1 MSGKAIDRQRQHADI
16 HQRDGQAAECLG
28 DGFAAQAVARLG
40 DQQHRQHIAKAAAK
54 PKPRLWPRVKDWV
67 RSTSTVPS
75 TPLFSAASG
84 TMRSSWARRG
94 RLRSSHSTRCS
105 ARHTTAML
113 AIYTSGRSWARLSSG
128 AMNRPAR
135 KATGATSTCVMHSIM
150 PNKALLVRSS
160 PTSCTMRDTP
170 SARVKT
176 AFCAKMA
183 SSA

>member
-1 MSGKAIDRQRQHADI
+1 
-16 HQRDGQAAECLG
+16 
-28 DGFAAQAVARLG
+28 
-40 DQQHRQHIAKAAAK
+40 
-54 PKPRLWPRVKDWV
+54 
-67 RSTSTVPS
+67 
-75 TPLFSAASG
+75 
-84 TMRSSWARRG
+84 
-94 RLRSSHSTRCS
+94 
-105 ARHTTAML
+105 ML

-128 AMNRPAR
+128 AMNRPATN
-135 KATGATSTCVMHSIM
+135 ATGATSTCVMHSIM

>member
-1 MSGKAIDRQRQHADI
+1 MSGKAIDCQRQHADI

-28 DGFAAQAVARLG
+28 DGSAAQAVARFG

-54 PKPRLWPRVKDWV
+54 AKAKALAKGKALGA
-67 RSTSTVPS
+67 PS

-105 ARHTTAML
+105 AKHTTAML

-128 AMNRPAR
+128 AMNPPAM

-150 PNKALLVRSS
+150 PNNALLVRSS

-170 SARVKT
+170 NARVKT
-176 AFCAKMA
+176 AFCAKIA

>member
-1 MSGKAIDRQRQHADI
+1 MLRQTHHGNAGNI
-16 HQRDGQAAECLG
+16 HQRAQLG
-28 DGFAAQAVARLG
+28 AVI
-40 DQQHRQHIAKAAAK
+40 Q
-54 PKPRLWPRVKDWV
+54 
-67 RSTSTVPS
+67 
-75 TPLFSAASG
+75 
-84 TMRSSWARRG
+84 RG
-94 RLRSSHSTRCS
+94 NEPP
-105 ARHTTAML
+105 
-113 AIYTSGRSWARLSSG
+113 GK
-128 AMNRPAR
+128 